1 MFSDRVPPD
10 RRPTRLAAALA
21 DARSTRRLIDL
32 TESNPTCVGIHYP
45 STLLAPLSQPEGL
58 VYRPSPFGLL
68 DARESVAE
76 TYAQRGLRIDARQI
90 VLTASTSE
98 AYSLL
103 FKLLGDPGH
112 SDVLTPMPSYPL
124 FDHLTRLDG
133 VVQRRYALEYH
144 GSWCVDLPH
153 LDSEWTDRTRAL
165 LVVTPN
171 NPTGSILT
179 RDEAHELVQRC
190 ATRHAALILDE
201 VFHDYPIR
209 ALSLP
214 EAEALAR
221 NQCLLF
227 RLGGLS
233 KMCGLPQLKLGW
245 MTVEG
250 PDALVCEALDRLE
263 LICDSYLS
271 VSTPVQLAARSLLEE
286 SSVVRQQ
293 ILTRVRGNAGTLR
306 RLIDNGSGAVTV
318 LEPDGGWSAVLR
330 VPSTASEEALVLELL
345 QRDGVVVQP
354 GFFFDF
360 PHEAFLVVS
369 LLPQPEIFAQGVQA
383 ILERI
388 HAA

>member
-1 MFSDRVPPD
+1 MFSDRIPQD

-21 DARSTRRLIDL
+21 HARSTRRLLDL
-32 TESNPTCVGIHYP
+32 TVSNPTCVGIHYP
-45 STLLAPLSQPEGL
+45 DTLLAPLSQPEGL

-68 DARESVAE
+68 DAREAVAE
-76 TYAQRGLRIDARQI
+76 TYAQRGLRMDARQI

-103 FKLLGDPGH
+103 FKLLGDPGQ

-144 GSWCVDLPH
+144 GSWCVDLLD
-153 LDSEWTDRTRAL
+153 LDSAWTDRTRAL

-179 RDEAHELVQRC
+179 SDEADEIVQRC
-190 ATRHAALILDE
+190 APRRAALILDE
-201 VFHDYPIR
+201 VFHDYPMR
-209 ALSLP
+209 TASLP
-214 EAEALAR
+214 EPEALAR

-293 ILTRVRGNAGTLR
+293 ILMRVRENAATLG
-306 RLIDNGSGAVTV
+306 RLINSGTGAVTL

-360 PHEAFLVVS
+360 PHEAYLVVS
-369 LLPQPEIFAQGVQA
+369 LLPQSEIFAQGVQA

>member
-1 MFSDRVPPD
+1 MFSDRVPQD

-21 DARSTRRLIDL
+21 HARSTRRLLDL
-32 TESNPTCVGIHYP
+32 TVSNPTCVGIHYP
-45 STLLAPLSQPEGL
+45 DTLLAPLSQPEGL

-68 DARESVAE
+68 DAREAVAE
-76 TYAQRGLRIDARQI
+76 TYAQRGLRMDARQI

-103 FKLLGDPGH
+103 FKLLGDPGQ

-133 VVQRRYALEYH
+133 VVQRRYALESH
-144 GSWCVDLPH
+144 GSWCVDLPD

-179 RDEAHELVQRC
+179 SNDADEIVQRC
-190 ATRHAALILDE
+190 ATRRVALILDE
-201 VFHDYPIR
+201 VFHDYPMR
-209 ALSLP
+209 AAPLP
-214 EAEALAR
+214 EPEALAR

-293 ILTRVRGNAGTLR
+293 ILTRVRENDGTLR
-306 RLIDNGSGAVTV
+306 RLIDSGAGAVTL

-330 VPSTASEEALVLELL
+330 VPSMASEEALVLELL

-360 PHEAFLVVS
+360 PHEAYFVVS

>member
-1 MFSDRVPPD
+1 MFSDRVPQD

-21 DARSTRRLIDL
+21 QARSTRRLLDL
-32 TESNPTCVGIHYP
+32 TVSNPTCVGIHYP
-45 STLLAPLSQPEGL
+45 DTLLAPLSQPEGL

-68 DARESVAE
+68 DACQAVAE
-76 TYAQRGLRIDARQI
+76 MYAQRGLRMDARQI

-103 FKLLGDPGH
+103 FKLLGDPGQ

-144 GSWCVDLPH
+144 GSWCVDLPD

-179 RDEAHELVQRC
+179 SNEADEIVQRC
-190 ATRHAALILDE
+190 ATRRAALILDE
-201 VFHDYPIR
+201 VFHEYPMR
-209 ALSLP
+209 AASLP
-214 EAEALAR
+214 EPEALAR
-221 NQCLLF
+221 NECLLF

-293 ILTRVRGNAGTLR
+293 ILARVHENAGTLR
-306 RLIDNGSGAVTV
+306 RLIDSGTGAVTL

-360 PHEAFLVVS
+360 PHEAYLVVS